1 MRSLFRVSISAV
13 LFVFVA
19 ASASAGP
26 AVPATSVESA
36 ASEPVT
42 YVHVNLGFE
51 RVMAKLDR
59 EVFLQLR
66 PTTMDCA
73 DGVDASGAEVC
84 EVRLLSALP
93 DDLPAAPANP

>member
-1 MRSLFRVSISAV
+1 MRSLFRVSISV
-13 LFVFVA
+13 LGLFFVA
-19 ASASAGP
+19 TGATAGTS
-26 AVPATSVESA
+26 VPATTVESA
-36 ASEPVT
+36 ASEPVK

-59 EVFLQLR
+59 EVFLQLL

-73 DGVDASGAEVC
+73 GAVDASGAEVC

-93 DDLPAAPANP
+93 DDVPAAPANP